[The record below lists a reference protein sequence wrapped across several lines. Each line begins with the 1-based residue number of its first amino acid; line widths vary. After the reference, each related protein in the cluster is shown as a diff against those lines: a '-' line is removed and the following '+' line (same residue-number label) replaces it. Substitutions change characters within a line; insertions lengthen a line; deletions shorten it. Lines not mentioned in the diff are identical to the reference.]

1 MTKRR
6 LYLAVLLLA
15 VALLTTAVVSA
26 SEEPEMTFQ
35 LSGVHSTAAA
45 AFQSEMHRARVKV
58 REWWGATFEG
68 SISIQTDTKRVLS
81 MALIPAWRGERGQMI
96 FGAKRVNAGEAATVH
111 EMIHVYA
118 PNANRFLAEGLAV
131 YGHNLLGGHVPTPLS
146 GKALT
151 TSPAAARV

>member
-35 LSGVHSTAAA
+35 LSGVHSTAAP

-58 REWWGATFEG
+58 REWWGATCEG

-81 MALIPAWRGERGQMI
+81 MALI
-96 FGAKRVNAGEAATVH
+96 
-111 EMIHVYA
+111 
-118 PNANRFLAEGLAV
+118 
-131 YGHNLLGGHVPTPLS
+131 LLGVAS
-146 GKALT
+146 VV
-151 TSPAAARV
+151 R